1 MTSQTVYLI
10 RHAQVNGNVLDLNQR
25 IQVCEFNA
33 LIAQIPYE
41 AINEAGRLQAEA
53 IAAQIADYR
62 LTCLFTSPL
71 LRAQQTAR
79 ILAEAAGIPLI
90 VRPDLYEILPATL
103 RGQPTHRYSLRG
115 AYFRSGIRLS
125 LPWTRDTETLWG
137 AYRRVR
143 RAWQEMTAEVK
154 TDFGIV
160 GHQGLFRLL
169 MLDLRLARHWLIV
182 KNDTRNMG
190 ISIIRRRD

>member
-1 MTSQTVYLI
+1 M
-10 RHAQVNGNVLDLNQR
+10 LDLNRR

-41 AINEAGRLQAEA
+41 AINDAGKMQAEA
-53 IAAQIADYR
+53 IAAQVADYR

-71 LRAQQTAR
+71 LRAQQTAH

-90 VRPDLYEILPATL
+90 VRPDLYEIVPATL
-103 RGQPTHRYSLRG
+103 HGPPTRSCSLRE
-115 AYFRSGIRLS
+115 AYFRSGVRLS
-125 LPWTRDTETLWG
+125 LPWTRDTETFWG

-169 MLDLRLARHWLIV
+169 MLYLRMARRWFIV

-190 ISIIRRRD
+190 ISIIRRQG